1 MDVLIKKGFIC
12 PVVGKALTGDILIS
26 GGKIKKISES
36 VTAKDAQIIDAKGKF
51 ILPGFIDAHSHIG
64 LFEEGVGQY
73 YQDGNEA
80 TDPLTPQVRAI
91 DAFNPQDSAI
101 KKALSGGVTTT
112 MILPGSA
119 NAVGGQGAIIKLNSQ
134 IVDQMIVRQP
144 AGLKMALGENPK
156 RFYGESMKRTP
167 GTRLGT
173 AAMIR
178 EYFVKTQSYS
188 EKKQKGDYEKDLRY
202 EIGEMV
208 LKREIP
214 ARIHAHRMDDI
225 LTAVRIASEFG
236 FDFVIEHAT
245 EAYKIIEY
253 LKARDVKMVLGPL
266 FSFATKLELKDKT
279 FEAVSIAVKNNVPVA
294 LMCDHPVVPMEYT
307 VMQLGTALKYG
318 VSEEELLKLVTI
330 NPARILKIDDSTG
343 SLEKDKDA
351 DIVIWSGN
359 PFEMKSYVE
368 QVLIQGE
375 CVFSR

>member
-12 PVVGKALTGDILIS
+12 PVVGKAFTGDILIS

-178 EYFVKTQSYS
+178 EYFVRTQSYS

>member
-12 PVVGKALTGDILIS
+12 PVVGKAFTGDILIS

>member
-1 MDVLIKKGFIC
+1 
-12 PVVGKALTGDILIS
+12 
-26 GGKIKKISES
+26 
-36 VTAKDAQIIDAKGKF
+36 
-51 ILPGFIDAHSHIG
+51 
-64 LFEEGVGQY
+64 
-73 YQDGNEA
+73 
-80 TDPLTPQVRAI
+80 
-91 DAFNPQDSAI
+91 
-101 KKALSGGVTTT
+101 
-112 MILPGSA
+112 
-119 NAVGGQGAIIKLNSQ
+119 
-134 IVDQMIVRQP
+134 
-144 AGLKMALGENPK
+144 
-156 RFYGESMKRTP
+156 
-167 GTRLGT
+167 
-173 AAMIR
+173 
-178 EYFVKTQSYS
+178 
-188 EKKQKGDYEKDLRY
+188 
-202 EIGEMV
+202 MV

>member
-1 MDVLIKKGFIC
+1 MDILIKKGFIC
-12 PVVGKALTGDILIS
+12 PVVSKAFTGDILIS

-36 VTAKDAQIIDAKGKF
+36 ITAKDVQVIDAKGKF
-51 ILPGFIDAHSHIG
+51 VLPGFIDAHSHIG

-80 TDPLTPQVRAI
+80 TDPITPQVRAI

-119 NAVGGQGAIIKLNSQ
+119 NAVGGQGAIIKFNSQ
-134 IVDQMIVRQP
+134 IVDQMIIKEP

-208 LKREIP
+208 LKRKIP

-225 LTAVRIASEFG
+225 LTAVRIANEFE

-253 LKARDVKMVLGPL
+253 LKARNVKMVLGPL

-330 NPARILKIDDSTG
+330 NPARILGIDDSTG
-343 SLEKDKDA
+343 SLQKDKDA
-351 DIVIWSGN
+351 DIAIWSGN
-359 PFEMKSYVE
+359 PFEMKSCVE